1 MKIDREKTI
10 YENFLNICNWRGE
23 NDAIYYENKVYSYVD
38 FLAIIHRIAGYYH
51 SIGLEKD
58 DLITLVAPNT
68 PETVASF
75 YAALQLGLRVH
86 VLHPLTSEDNIV
98 RELEDKK
105 SKLLVTVSLFL
116 RFYGGILDKKFPVL
130 VIDPTASLPWYKR
143 VAFSIGC
150 GKRLKAYRKHK
161 ELPDYGRDCKAEY
174 KEFVPYDTKE
184 GHIILSSGGTTGVSK
199 SIVLN
204 DFSFLTI
211 LQDGLWFLGDTEEQ
225 GVNESM
231 LAALPMFHG
240 YGLTMGIM
248 AVPFLGGKI
257 GLLSSFRTKKV
268 IELLKKGRLTTLLG
282 VPTVYEALLKNR
294 HFKGRIL
301 RPIRNCW
308 VGGDFISPS
317 LLNRFNARLREA
329 GSEGMLMEG
338 YGLTEAV
345 NVLAV
350 NRLSDWKEG
359 SIGRP
364 IPGVKVKIIDEN
376 GKEMPLMCEG
386 EIAVGGD
393 TLMLGYYHQEDLDPF
408 IEIEGERYL
417 KTGDLGKMDEDGFLY
432 FVSRFKR
439 IIKKKGMNVYPL
451 SIEKTVSNLE
461 EVEECAYLGET
472 YKGYDDTALYVELVP
487 NVDKEAAEKKI
498 LFALHHQY
506 NKYEWPD
513 FIFIKEKFEH
523 TSVLKIDYKILGQ
536 EFHNF
541 LVDKFGPIHK

>member
-10 YENFLNICNWRGE
+10 YENFLNICKWRGE
-23 NDAIYYENKVYSYVD
+23 NDAIYYENKVYSFSD
-38 FLAIIHRIAGYYH
+38 FLSIIHRIAGYYH
-51 SIGLEKD
+51 SIGLKKD

-75 YAALQLGLRVH
+75 YAALQLGLKIH
-86 VLHPLTSEDNIV
+86 VLHPLTSEDNIA
-98 RELEDKK
+98 RELEDKN

-116 RFYGGILDKKFPVL
+116 RFYDKIMDRKFPML

-143 VAFSIGC
+143 LGFSLGC
-150 GKRLKAYRKHK
+150 GKRLDAYRKHK
-161 ELPDYGRDCKAEY
+161 ELPDYGRDCQSEY
-174 KEFVPYDTKE
+174 EEFVPYDTKE

-199 SIVLN
+199 SIILN

-211 LQDGLWFLGDTEEQ
+211 LQDGLWFLGDNEEQ

-268 IELLKKGRLTTLLG
+268 IQLLKKGRLTTLLG
-282 VPTVYEALLKNR
+282 VPTVYEALLKNK
-294 HFKGRIL
+294 HFKGKIL
-301 RPIRNCW
+301 KPIRNCW

-329 GSEGMLMEG
+329 GSEGRLMEG

-350 NRLSDWKEG
+350 NRLSDWREG
-359 SIGRP
+359 SIGRA
-364 IPGVKVKIIDEN
+364 IPGVTVKIIDED
-376 GKEMPLMCEG
+376 GKELPPMCQG
-386 EIAVGGD
+386 EIVVGGD
-393 TLMLGYYHQEDLDPF
+393 TLMVGYYHQEEINPF
-408 IEIEGERYL
+408 IEIDGERYL
-417 KTGDLGKMDEDGFLY
+417 KTGDLGKMDQDGFIY

-472 YKGYDDTALYVELVP
+472 YKGYDDTALYVELAP
-487 NVDKEAAEKKI
+487 GADSEKAKEKI
-498 LFALHHQY
+498 LYALHHEY

-523 TSVLKIDYKILGQ
+523 TSVLKIDYKILSA
-536 EFHNF
+536 EFHDF
-541 LVDKFGPIHK
+541 LVEKYGPIHK

>member
-1 MKIDREKTI
+1 MKIDRSKTI
-10 YENFLNICNWRGE
+10 YENFLNICKWRGD
-23 NDAIYYENKVYSYVD
+23 NDAIYYENKVYSYSD

-51 SIGLEKD
+51 SIGLKKD
-58 DLITLVAPNT
+58 DLITLVVPNT

-86 VLHPLTSEDNIV
+86 ILHPLTSEDNII
-98 RELEDKK
+98 RELEDKH

-116 RFYGGILDKKFPVL
+116 RFYKRILDDKFPLL

-143 VAFSIGC
+143 VGFSIGC
-150 GKRLKAYRKHK
+150 GKRLDAYRKHK
-161 ELPDYGRDCKAEY
+161 ELPDYRRDCKTPYE
-174 KEFVPYDTKE
+174 EFVPYDTKE

-199 SIVLN
+199 SIILN

-211 LQDGLWFLGDTEEQ
+211 LQDGCWFLGDSEEES
-225 GVNESM
+225 VNESM

-240 YGLTMGIM
+240 YGLTMGVM

-268 IELLKKGRLTTLLG
+268 IQLLKKGRLTTLLG
-282 VPTVYEALLKNR
+282 VPTVYEALLKNK
-294 HFKGRIL
+294 HFKGDIL
-301 RPIRNCW
+301 KPIRNCW

-317 LLNRFNARLREA
+317 LLDRFNARLHEA
-329 GSEGMLMEG
+329 GSEGRLMEG

-350 NRLSDWKEG
+350 NRLSSWKEG
-359 SIGRP
+359 SIGHA
-364 IPGVKVKIIDEN
+364 IPGVTVKIIDEN
-376 GKEMPLMCEG
+376 GKEVPSMSEG

-393 TLMLGYYHQEDLDPF
+393 TLMVGYYHPEDINPF
-408 IEIEGERYL
+408 IEIDGERYL
-417 KTGDLGKMDEDGFLY
+417 KTGDLGKMDEDGFIY
-432 FVSRFKR
+432 FISRFKR

-451 SIEKTVSNLE
+451 SIEKTISNLD

-472 YKGYDDTALYVELVP
+472 YKGYDDTALYVELAP
-487 NVDKEAAEKKI
+487 NVDKDKAQEKI
-498 LFALHHQY
+498 LSALHHGY

-523 TSVLKIDYKILGQ
+523 TSVLKIDYKILAK
-536 EFHNF
+536 EFHDF
-541 LVDKFGPIHK
+541 LVEKYGPLHD

>member
-1 MKIDREKTI
+1 MKIDRDKTI
-10 YENFLNICNWRGE
+10 YENFLNVCKWRGN
-23 NDAIYYENKVYSYVD
+23 NDAIYYENKTYSYSD

-51 SIGLEKD
+51 SIGLKKD

-75 YAALQLGLRVH
+75 YAALQLGLRIH

-98 RELEDKK
+98 RELEDKG

-116 RFYGGILDKKFPVL
+116 RFYSSILDKKFPTF
-130 VIDPTASLPWYKR
+130 VIDPTVSLPWYKR
-143 VAFSIGC
+143 VGFLIGC
-150 GKRLKAYRKHK
+150 GKRLDAYRKHK

-174 KEFVPYDTKE
+174 GEFVPYDTKE

-225 GVNESM
+225 AVNESM

-268 IELLKKGRLTTLLG
+268 IQLLRKGRLTTLLG
-282 VPTVYEALLKNR
+282 VPTVYEALLKNK
-294 HFKGRIL
+294 HFKGKIL
-301 RPIRNCW
+301 KPIRNCW

-329 GSEGMLMEG
+329 GSEGRLMEG

-350 NRLSDWKEG
+350 NRLSEWREG
-359 SIGRP
+359 SIGRA
-364 IPGVKVKIIDEN
+364 IPGVTVKIIDEN
-376 GKEMPLMCEG
+376 GVEVPPMCEG

-393 TLMLGYYHQEDLDPF
+393 TLMVGYYHQEDINPF
-408 IEIEGERYL
+408 IEIGGERYL
-417 KTGDLGKMDEDGFLY
+417 KTGDLGKMDKDGFIY
-432 FVSRFKR
+432 FISRFKR
-439 IIKKKGMNVYPL
+439 IIKKKGMNIYPL
-451 SIEKTVSNLE
+451 SIEKTVSNLD

-472 YKGYDDTALYVELVP
+472 YKGYDDTALYVELALG
-487 NVDKEAAEKKI
+487 VDAEKAEEKI
-498 LFALHHQY
+498 LHELHHQY

-523 TSVLKIDYKILGQ
+523 TSVLKIDYKVLST

-541 LVDKFGPIHK
+541 LVEKFGPVHK

>member
-1 MKIDREKTI
+1 MRIDRKKTI
-10 YENFLNICNWRGE
+10 YQNFLEICKWRGD
-23 NDAIYYENKVYSYVD
+23 NDAIYYENKVYSYAD
-38 FLAIIHRIAGYYH
+38 FLAIINRIAHFYR
-51 SIGLEKD
+51 SLGLKKD
-58 DLITLVAPNT
+58 DLVTLVVPNT

-75 YAALQLGLRVH
+75 YAALQLGLKVH
-86 VLHPLTSEDNIV
+86 ILHPLTSEENIL
-98 RELEDKK
+98 RELNDKG

-116 RFYGGILDKKFPVL
+116 RFYGRIIEEKFPIL
-130 VIDPTASLPWYKR
+130 VIDPTASLPWLKR
-143 VAFSIGC
+143 FGFSISC
-150 GKRLKAYRKHK
+150 RKKLSAYRTHK
-161 ELPDYGRDCKAEY
+161 ELYDYRRDCDGTLE
-174 KEFVPYDTKE
+174 EFVPYDTKE

-211 LQDGLWFLGDTEEQ
+211 LSDGCWFLGDTEEEA
-225 GVNESM
+225 VHESM

-240 YGLTMGIM
+240 YGLTMGVM
-248 AVPFLGGKI
+248 AVPFLGGRI

-268 IELLKKGRLTTLLG
+268 IQLLKKGRLTTLLG
-282 VPTVYEALLKNR
+282 VPTVYEALLKNKR
-294 HFKGRIL
+294 FKGKIL
-301 RPIRNCW
+301 KPIRNCW

-329 GSEGMLMEG
+329 GSQGRLMEG

-359 SIGRP
+359 SIGKP
-364 IPGVKVKIIDEN
+364 IPGVKVKIIDEEGN
-376 GKEMPLMCEG
+376 EMPPMQEG

-393 TLMLGYYHQEDLDPF
+393 TLMVGYYHQDDPSPF
-408 IEIEGERYL
+408 ISIDGERYL
-417 KTGDLGKMDEDGFLY
+417 KTGDLGKMDKEGFLY

-451 SIEKTVSNLE
+451 AIEKTVSGIE

-472 YKGYDDTALYVELVP
+472 YKGYDDTALYVELSLGA
-487 NVDKEAAEKKI
+487 DKEKTKEKI
-498 LFALHHQY
+498 LAALHSEFNQ
-506 NKYEWPD
+506 YEWPD

-523 TSVLKIDYKILGQ
+523 TSVLKIDYKSLAA
-536 EFHNF
+536 EFHSF
-541 LVDKFGPIHK
+541 LVEKFGPLHK